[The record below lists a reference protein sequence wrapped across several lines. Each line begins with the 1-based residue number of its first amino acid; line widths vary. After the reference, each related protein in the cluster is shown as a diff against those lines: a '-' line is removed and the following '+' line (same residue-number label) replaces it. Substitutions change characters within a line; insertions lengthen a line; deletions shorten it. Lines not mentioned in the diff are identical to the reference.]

1 MMAINFPAA
10 FLGLKVPNQIM
21 YCISQD
27 NSASPVVVY
36 KDVQNSQH
44 SVVPWSNPE
53 TVYTQ
58 TKEIQQI
65 GGAVAPGGSQPQ
77 SIRVEAGN
85 QVSFSIGNL
94 ISLHFVIVSGCNNS
108 NSPNSCNI
116 NNCDVHK
123 PTHAVLSTRISNNS
137 SPKLHSSSQ
146 PSLHNSYPNSR
157 KKGRRGTPKS
167 SSRIQ
172 SEQ

>member
-10 FLGLKVPNQIM
+10 AFLAGLKVPNQIM

-44 SVVPWSNPE
+44 SVVPWSSE
-53 TVYTQ
+53 TVYSQ
-58 TKEIQQI
+58 AKEIQQI
-65 GGAVAPGGSQPQ
+65 GGVVASGGSQPQ

-94 ISLHFVIVSGCNNS
+94 GFISFCYHFRLQPFKF
-108 NSPNSCNI
+108 PNFLQ
-116 NNCDVHK
+116 HQQ
-123 PTHAVLSTRISNNS
+123 R
-137 SPKLHSSSQ
+137 
-146 PSLHNSYPNSR
+146 
-157 KKGRRGTPKS
+157 
-167 SSRIQ
+167 
-172 SEQ
+172 